1 MNQPPLDRIDA
12 AGLSAATLC
21 CFLWGGNAVAVKYA
35 ISDVGLPP
43 IGGAGVRFLISLPV
57 VALICRRA
65 GIAWKVDRRY
75 WWLLAA
81 HGVLTAVQIGSY
93 NWGTSH
99 SEAGRSS
106 VFINIHPL
114 VVAPLAWLFLG
125 EHLGWRGIL
134 GLLAAA
140 AGVAV
145 MLAKPLM
152 LGGGLAGDLV
162 ILASGVIFG
171 IQAIAQK
178 KTFPVIPPT
187 TLLLAQSTLAVP
199 LSFLYSAAF
208 EGAGS
213 YHFTPEAIWGLI
225 YQGLFVSGGAF
236 ATWMILLRRYP
247 AGRLAAVAFLTPLFG
262 ISIASVTR
270 GEPFTIPLAV
280 GSALVGLGIYLVA
293 GEKRD

>member
-1 MNQPPLDRIDA
+1 MDDPTISRRLDA
-12 AGLSAATLC
+12 PGVVGVVVC
-21 CFLWGGNAVAVKYA
+21 CLLWGGNAVAVKVA
-35 ISDVGLPP
+35 IPDLPP
-43 IGGAGVRFLISLPV
+43 LGCAAIRFLLALPLL
-57 VALICRRA
+57 ALICRGA
-65 GIAWKVDRRY
+65 DQAYWVRRPL
-75 WWLLAA
+75 WGLLGLHA
-81 HGVLTAVQIGSY
+81 VLTVIQIGTF

-114 VVAPLAWLFLG
+114 VVAPLAWLLLG

-178 KTFPVIPPT
+178 KTFPIIPPT

-225 YQGLFVSGGAF
+225 YQGLFVSGVAF
-236 ATWMILLRRYP
+236 ATWMILLKPPP

-270 GEPFTIPLAV
+270 GEPFTVPLAA

-293 GEKRD
+293 GGK